1 MCDYRGVCVSL
12 SLSLSLSGLSLFVS
26 LSFLY
31 FSPGCVKGG
40 TRHPSRSLH
49 TQKRRKRRRKKKE
62 KKGRA
67 TFASLFFEAAAAAF
81 AFLFFFLCF
90 FFRIKNKKKK
100 PILSI
105 SARVYPPSPLLVR
118 ATRRVYHDTLY
129 SPRDVCFYVKSNDD
143 DSRFLFFSSHLE
155 KREED

>member
-26 LSFLY
+26 LSYIY

-67 TFASLFFEAAAAAF
+67 TFASLFLNSRRRRLCVP
-81 AFLFFFLCF
+81 FLLPLPFFS
-90 FFRIKNKKKK
+90 NKKQKK
-100 PILSI
+100 ETYFIDKR
-105 SARVYPPSPLLVR
+105 ARVPALATISSRDETCLPRYALL
-118 ATRRVYHDTLY
+118 ATRCLLLRQI
-129 SPRDVCFYVKSNDD
+129 
-143 DSRFLFFSSHLE
+143 
-155 KREED
+155 KRR

>member
-1 MCDYRGVCVSL
+1 MCV
-12 SLSLSLSGLSLFVS
+12 SLSLSLSGLSLWS
-26 LSFLY
+26 LSRIFI
-31 FSPGCVKGG
+31 SPLLMREGRHKTPLSLTSHSRGEGG
-40 TRHPSRSLH
+40 KKKE
-49 TQKRRKRRRKKKE
+49 KRKKKKKKE